1 MLLAGPIEGEWL
13 SLGRRSAFGC
23 LLAVTLFFAA
33 NAFAQDADG
42 RYEFHIEA
50 DTLGRALESFVEL
63 TGARLIYPEELAD
76 EDGVNPVNGLYTVEE
91 ALNAL
96 LKGTE
101 FSGGLTQGGVIV
113 ISLRKSEKLENRG
126 ADVSQNTT
134 TTVKKALLA
143 SVGALF
149 SATAIAQ
156 AQDPATVDA
165 DTIVVTGSRVAR
177 TGFDT
182 PTPTAV
188 ISSEQ
193 IEQSG
198 LIDTGAILMQ
208 NPQISVGLGSTN
220 DTFQRDIG
228 SSFINLR
235 GLGQNRTLVLV
246 DGRRRVSGSREGSQV
261 DLTAIPPSM
270 IESIEIITGG
280 ASAVYGA
287 DAVSGVVNVK
297 LKRDFEGLEAS
308 VRGGISQEG
317 DAGTYSA
324 SLAGGGSFADDRG
337 YISFGVTAQKSEEL
351 KYTDR
356 DYAWGDGAL
365 RFVNNPANTGP
376 ADGIPDRLVMGG
388 VSGTISSAY
397 EPSFV
402 ISGQRY
408 IYDQGIQTIDMSKCF
423 ATSCFETPYGYN
435 NKERNLRT
443 PQSSVSGL
451 SDIHYEIAP
460 NVTMF
465 GGMEF
470 SYAKTETNGQS
481 FFDSGLVVERDNPFL
496 PADLAALMDDEGV
509 TSITIGM
516 EQEDLLGNKWYTNER
531 HTITV
536 DVGFEGTIADR
547 FDWQVFYQYGQRRQD
562 YSIANTRIE
571 SRYYQAMDPIVVDG
585 EIVCADA
592 AARAAGC
599 VPINLFSPTALSE
612 ADKAYWQYTMQR
624 NVRNTQSLAGFQVTG
639 PLVALP
645 AGPLSV
651 AVGGEYRKDG
661 LVAFDDGLAERGEL
675 YRTDQGAKPVD
686 ASVDVLEGFVEA
698 VAPILRD
705 APFAKSLEIEGALRF
720 SDYSSIGSTIAW
732 KAAGSWAPVDDIR
745 VRVTRSRSVRAPNIM
760 ELYGPESLGTLN
772 ITNDPC
778 DVAVINLGSPTREA
792 NCRALGVP
800 VGWVDPAAALALTTV
815 TGGNANLTEE
825 TANSW
830 TIGGVI
836 TPRFVPGL
844 RLSVDWWKMDI
855 DDAIQTLNGNTIVD
869 NCVDSATL
877 NNAFCPF
884 VTRGGLVGLN
894 DPYVVS
900 RIDLRQVNIG
910 KLAASG
916 IDMSAAY
923 GFDLEDVS
931 SLPGDIRFNASVVYL
946 GKLEELVDSSDPDS
960 LVIRNGEYDNPTWRG
975 RLSTSYRLDDLT
987 VAWNMRYVGKAS
999 LDVQAT
1005 KEYNVV
1011 DVDSRLYHDLFISY
1025 QLPSELNVQFG
1036 INNLLN
1042 THPPR
1047 TPSTYTGTFGGS
1059 LYDNIG
1065 RNFYLSLSKKF

>member
-1 MLLAGPIEGEWL
+1 MCGLIAAVW
-13 SLGRRSAFGC
+13 C
-23 LLAVTLFFAA
+23 LLAA

-42 RYEFHIEA
+42 RYDFHIEA
-50 DTLGRALESFVEL
+50 KTLGQALESFVDL

-76 EDGVNPVNGLYTVEE
+76 EGGVNSVNGRYTVEE

-101 FSGGLTQGGVIV
+101 FSGGLTQSGVIV
-113 ISLRKSEKLENRG
+113 ISLRKSAKLENRG
-126 ADVSQNTT
+126 ATVSQQSEKA
-134 TTVKKALLA
+134 VKNSLLA
-143 SVGALF
+143 SVAAVF

-156 AQDPATVDA
+156 AQDPATINQ
-165 DTIVVTGSRVAR
+165 DTVVVTGSRVAR
-177 TGFDT
+177 SGFDT

-188 ISSEQ
+188 ISAEQ

-198 LIDTGAILMQ
+198 LIDTGAILLQ
-208 NPQISVGLGSTN
+208 NPQISVGLGATN

-297 LKRDFEGLEAS
+297 LKKDFEGLEAA

-317 DAGTYSA
+317 DAETYAA
-324 SLAGGGSFADDRG
+324 SLAGGGGFADDRG
-337 YISFGVTAQKSEEL
+337 QASFGVTVQKTTAV
-351 KYTDR
+351 KYTAR
-356 DYAWGDGAL
+356 DYAFGEGSL
-365 RFVNNPANTGP
+365 RYVNNPANTGP
-376 ADGIPDRLVMGG
+376 ADGIPDRLVLGG

-402 ISGQRY
+402 IAGQRY
-408 IYDQGIQTIDMSKCF
+408 VYDEGIQTIDMSKCYG
-423 ATSCFETPYGYN
+423 TSCFETPYGYN

-443 PQSSVSGL
+443 PSASLSGL
-451 SDIHYEIAP
+451 ADVHYEIAP

-465 GGMEF
+465 GGFEF

-481 FFDSGLVVERDNPFL
+481 FFDSGLVVTRDNPFL
-496 PADLAALMDDEGV
+496 PADLGALMDEKGV
-509 TSITIGM
+509 TSITVGM

-531 HTITV
+531 HTFTV
-536 DVGFEGTIADR
+536 DVGFEGTLADR
-547 FDWQVFYQYGQRRQD
+547 FDWQVFYQYGQRNQD

-571 SRYYQAMDPIVVDG
+571 KRFYEALDVTVNGDG
-585 EIVCADA
+585 DIVCASA

-599 VPINLFSPTALSE
+599 VALNLFSPTAISE
-612 ADKAYWQYTMQR
+612 ADKAYFAYTMQR

-639 PLVALP
+639 PVVALP
-645 AGPLSV
+645 AGPLSM
-651 AVGGEYRKDG
+651 AIGGEYRKDG
-661 LVAFDDGLAERGEL
+661 LASHDDGLAERGEL

-686 ASVDVLEGFVEA
+686 ASVDVIEGFVEA

-720 SDYSSIGSTIAW
+720 SDYSSIGSTLAW

-772 ITNDPC
+772 IANDPC

-792 NCRALGVP
+792 NCRALGIP

-815 TGGNANLTEE
+815 TGGNSNLTEE

-844 RLSVDWWKMDI
+844 RLSVDWWKMEI
-855 DDAIQTLNGNTIVD
+855 EDAIQILDGNTIVD
-869 NCVDSATL
+869 NCVDSPTL
-877 NNAFCPF
+877 DNAFCPF
-884 VTRGGLVGLN
+884 VQRGGLVGLN

-910 KLAASG
+910 QLSASG

-923 GFDLEDVS
+923 GFDLESVS
-931 SLPGDIRFNASVVYL
+931 DSLAGDLSFNASVVYL
-946 GKLEELVDSSDPDS
+946 GKLEEFVDPSDPSS
-960 LVIRNGEYDNPTWRG
+960 LVIRNGEFDNPTWRG
-975 RLSTSYRLDDLT
+975 RMSSTYRLDDLT
-987 VAWNMRYVGKAS
+987 VAWNMRYVGRAEV
-999 LDVQAT
+999 DVQAT
-1005 KEYNVV
+1005 REYNVV
-1011 DVDSRLYHDLFISY
+1011 DVNARLYHDLFIGY
-1025 QLPSELNVQFG
+1025 QLPSEISVQFG
-1036 INNLLN
+1036 VNNLLN

-1059 LYDNIG
+1059 LYENIG